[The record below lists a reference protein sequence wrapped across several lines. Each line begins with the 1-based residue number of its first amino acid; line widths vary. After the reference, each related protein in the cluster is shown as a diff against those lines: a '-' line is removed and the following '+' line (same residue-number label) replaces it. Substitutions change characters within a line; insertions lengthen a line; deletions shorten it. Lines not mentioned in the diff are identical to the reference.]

1 MKRVL
6 ARDRSSVEAI
16 EQRMSKQWSDD
27 KKKPLA
33 SYVIENIDWEKT
45 LIQIDAI
52 HEKLI

>member
-33 SYVIENIDWEKT
+33 SYVIENIDWKKT

-52 HEKLI
+52 HKKLI